1 MEGAW
6 KGRGDLL
13 TLLALPLGPPSPCP
27 PLHLVH
33 PPTLPPSTCPHRT
46 NSDLSRRK
54 AAASND
60 PEDGAG
66 GGEAAARYSTS
77 FPSRRQHSDMSAMGA
92 SSSSLREGDK
102 ARLSMA
108 LLQMTSYGG
117 RASSSELVPE
127 MVDEEEQQRALRR
140 YMRPRMGSS
149 TTLAIPLIE
158 RHAADLGAGRLRV
171 SVPDGL
177 EVGEDL
183 LALTPDGRRQLIRLP
198 GGAGSEGGSRHLVF
212 FTDLPQMIWQPAL
225 VSQSSC

>member
-1 MEGAW
+1 
-6 KGRGDLL
+6 
-13 TLLALPLGPPSPCP
+13 
-27 PLHLVH
+27 
-33 PPTLPPSTCPHRT
+33 
-46 NSDLSRRK
+46 
-54 AAASND
+54 
-60 PEDGAG
+60 
-66 GGEAAARYSTS
+66 
-77 FPSRRQHSDMSAMGA
+77 
-92 SSSSLREGDK
+92 
-102 ARLSMA
+102 
-108 LLQMTSYGG
+108 MTSYGG

>member
-1 MEGAW
+1 M
-6 KGRGDLL
+6 
-13 TLLALPLGPPSPCP
+13 
-27 PLHLVH
+27 
-33 PPTLPPSTCPHRT
+33 
-46 NSDLSRRK
+46 SR
-54 AAASND
+54 AS
-60 PEDGAG
+60 
-66 GGEAAARYSTS
+66 SK
-77 FPSRRQHSDMSAMGA
+77 MSSMGA

-158 RHAADLGAGRLRV
+158 RHAVDLGAGRLRV